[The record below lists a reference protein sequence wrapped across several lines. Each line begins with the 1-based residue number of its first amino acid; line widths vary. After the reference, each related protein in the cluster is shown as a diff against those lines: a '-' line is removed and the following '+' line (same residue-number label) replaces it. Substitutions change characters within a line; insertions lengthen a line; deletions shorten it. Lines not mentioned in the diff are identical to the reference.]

1 MTEDEIREIFEE
13 AVVETSARAASVSLI
28 VKPADDWIILLD
40 TSNGDMAIQVPER
53 PDSTHESIRNVII
66 RELKRLF

>member
-40 TSNGDMAIQVPER
+40 TSNGEMAIQVP
-53 PDSTHESIRNVII
+53 
-66 RELKRLF
+66 